1 MRKVK
6 VAFLDYSFV
15 FAGAERV
22 LFNMIAHIDRSK
34 YEPILVF
41 PYPMEHQKRYLPLD
55 CDKVYLAD
63 RKKWWMGSDK
73 WEHSLRGT
81 DFIKRSEFGRR
92 IAGLIKRKHIDILDV
107 NLMRMDVMMWV
118 WATRKFTNARIVGHY
133 RSQSQDWVA
142 PAKAQRLFD
151 VIACVSEFS
160 RMRFRLKGDFTK
172 TVVLYDSVDVDIM
185 KCKKTKS
192 EAKRELGFT
201 EDTLLLT
208 SVGQLSPHKGHDNA
222 IKAFAKIAARFPQ
235 ARLFI
240 AGGGSKQLVDMYK
253 KIATDCGI
261 ANKVTITGQ
270 QYSDIQT
277 VYRATDLTLSLTK
290 VGEGFGLV
298 PYESALMGT
307 PFIAPCFGAVC
318 EFVTDGENGI
328 LVDTNN
334 VNEVSDKIAYALDSL
349 EQCGDMVKKLDAMI
363 HDKLHPT
370 VLAKELDKLYTSL
383 LSK

>member
-1 MRKVK
+1 
-6 VAFLDYSFV
+6 
-15 FAGAERV
+15 
-22 LFNMIAHIDRSK
+22 
-34 YEPILVF
+34 
-41 PYPMEHQKRYLPLD
+41 
-55 CDKVYLAD
+55 
-63 RKKWWMGSDK
+63 
-73 WEHSLRGT
+73 
-81 DFIKRSEFGRR
+81 
-92 IAGLIKRKHIDILDV
+92 
-107 NLMRMDVMMWV
+107 MMWV